1 VTGIMK
7 TQLTGLAGTMADLKE
22 RVRIAVAGELG
33 RAVGDA
39 VRQVVQAVVAGRPE
53 PPPVR
58 RPPSSRW
65 ADEDEEDR
73 DGWGRPRDPWGY
85 TDRDPDGDD
94 DYDRGRGARRVTPT
108 RHEVP
113 TDEPPAA
120 VSAGVTAAVAAGVYV
135 ARWWLFRRGTLLAAA
150 GLGLGVGLLGV
161 IGGPLARTAV
171 AVLAATADVLTATD
185 ALGDGAARLEH
196 V

>member
-1 VTGIMK
+1 MTNIVTK
-7 TQLTGLAGTMADLKE
+7 QLTGLAGTMAELKE

-39 VRQVVQAVVAGRPE
+39 VRQVVQAVVAGRTE
-53 PPPVR
+53 PPVR
-58 RPPSSRW
+58 RPPASRW
-65 ADEDEEDR
+65 DDEDEDDR
-73 DGWGRPRDPWGY
+73 DGWGRPRDPWGD
-85 TDRDPDGDD
+85 TDREPDDDD
-94 DYDRGRGARRVTPT
+94 DYGRDRGIHRGTPT
-108 RHEVP
+108 RHETP
-113 TDEPPAA
+113 IAEPA
-120 VSAGVTAAVAAGVYV
+120 VSTSSTAAVTAAVFVT
-135 ARWWLFRRGTLLAAA
+135 RWWLLRRGTLWAAA

-185 ALGDGAARLEH
+185 ALGDGAARLAH

>member
-1 VTGIMK
+1 MR
-7 TQLTGLAGTMADLKE
+7 TQLTGLAATMAELKE

-39 VRQVVQAVVAGRPE
+39 VRQVVQAVVGGNTK
-53 PPPVR
+53 PPPAHR
-58 RPPSSRW
+58 SAASRW
-65 ADEDEEDR
+65 DDEDEDDR
-73 DGWGRPRDPWGY
+73 DGWGRPRDPWGG
-85 TDRDPDGDD
+85 TDRDREPDDDD
-94 DYDRGRGARRVTPT
+94 DYGRDRVGRRGTPT
-108 RHEVP
+108 RHETP
-113 TDEPPAA
+113 TDEPPTA

-135 ARWWLFRRGTLLAAA
+135 ARWWLVRRGTLLAAA

-161 IGGPLARTAV
+161 VGGPLARTAV

-185 ALGDGAARLEH
+185 ALGDGAIRLAH

>member
-1 VTGIMK
+1 MTGVVT
-7 TQLTGLAGTMADLKE
+7 TQLTGLAGTMAELKE

-39 VRQVVQAVVAGRPE
+39 VRQVVQAVVAGNSKPPAPRPAA
-53 PPPVR
+53 
-58 RPPSSRW
+58 SRW
-65 ADEDEEDR
+65 DEDDEDDR
-73 DGWGRPRDPWGY
+73 DGWGRTRDPWAAG
-85 TDRDPDGDD
+85 RDDEDD
-94 DYDRGRGARRVTPT
+94 DYSRGARRPTPK
-108 RHEVP
+108 RHEAP
-113 TDEPPAA
+113 TDEPLTA

-135 ARWWLFRRGTLLAAA
+135 ARWWLVRRGTLLVAA

-161 IGGPLARTAV
+161 VGGPLARTAV

>member
-1 VTGIMK
+1 MTGIVK
-7 TQLTGLAGTMADLKE
+7 TQLTGLAGTMANLKE
-22 RVRIAVAGELG
+22 RVRVAVAGELG

-39 VRQVVQAVVAGRPE
+39 VRQVVQAVVAGNTK
-53 PPPVR
+53 
-58 RPPSSRW
+58 PPSAPRPAASRW
-65 ADEDEEDR
+65 DDEDDDDR
-73 DGWGRPRDPWGY
+73 DGWGRPGEPWAAGRDEE
-85 TDRDPDGDD
+85 DD
-94 DYDRGRGARRVTPT
+94 DYDRGRGARRTTPK
-108 RHEVP
+108 RHEAPADVP
-113 TDEPPAA
+113 PTA
-120 VSAGVTAAVAAGVYV
+120 VGAGVTAAVAAGVYV
-135 ARWWLFRRGTLLAAA
+135 ARWWLVRRGTLLAAA

>member
-1 VTGIMK
+1 MTGVVK
-7 TQLTGLAGTMADLKE
+7 TQLTGLAGTMAELKE
-22 RVRIAVAGELG
+22 RVRVAVAGELG

-39 VRQVVQAVVAGRPE
+39 VRQVVQAVIAGNTK
-53 PPPVR
+53 PPPAP
-58 RPPSSRW
+58 RPAASRW
-65 ADEDEEDR
+65 ADEDDDDR
-73 DGWGRPRDPWGY
+73 DGWGRTRDPWVA
-85 TDRDPDGDD
+85 RDEEDD
-94 DYDRGRGARRVTPT
+94 DYDRGARRTTPT
-108 RHEVP
+108 RHETP
-113 TDEPPAA
+113 TDEPPTA

-135 ARWWLFRRGTLLAAA
+135 ARWWLVRRGTLLAAA

-185 ALGDGAARLEH
+185 ALGNGAVRLEH

>member
-1 VTGIMK
+1 MTGVVK
-7 TQLTGLAGTMADLKE
+7 TQLTGLAGTMAELKE
-22 RVRIAVAGELG
+22 RVRVAVAGELG

-39 VRQVVQAVVAGRPE
+39 VRQVVQAVVAGNTKPTPAPRPAA
-53 PPPVR
+53 
-58 RPPSSRW
+58 SRW
-65 ADEDEEDR
+65 DEDDEDDR
-73 DGWGRPRDPWGY
+73 DGWGRTRDPWAAG
-85 TDRDPDGDD
+85 RDEEDD
-94 DYDRGRGARRVTPT
+94 DYDRGAHRTTPK
-108 RHEVP
+108 RHEAP
-113 TDEPPAA
+113 TDEPPTA

-135 ARWWLFRRGTLLAAA
+135 ARWWLVRRGTLLAAA

-185 ALGDGAARLEH
+185 ALGDGATRFAH

>member
-1 VTGIMK
+1 MK
-7 TQLTGLAGTMADLKE
+7 TQLTGLAGTMAQLKE

-39 VRQVVQAVVAGRPE
+39 VRQVVQAVVAGNTE
-53 PPPVR
+53 PPPAP
-58 RPPSSRW
+58 RPAASRW
-65 ADEDEEDR
+65 DDEDEDDR
-73 DGWGRPRDPWGY
+73 DGWGRPRDPWGE
-85 TDRDPDGDD
+85 TESNRDED
-94 DYDRGRGARRVTPT
+94 DYERGRGGYRAAPT
-108 RHEVP
+108 RHETP
-113 TDEPPAA
+113 TAGPPG
-120 VSAGVTAAVAAGVYV
+120 VSTNVTAAVAAGVYV
-135 ARWWLFRRGTLLAAA
+135 ARWWLVRRGTLLAAA

-185 ALGDGAARLEH
+185 ALGDGAARLAH